1 MSLIDVIQKKD
12 RLVIG
17 LMSGTSADGIDA
29 ALVHIRGNGADTKV
43 CLKAYISIPF
53 EPAVRAQIL
62 KLTEG
67 DFGGSRELCLLNGL
81 LGQLYAECLS

>member
-1 MSLIDVIQKKD
+1 MIQKKD

-53 EPAVRAQIL
+53 EPAVRAQI
-62 KLTEG
+62 
-67 DFGGSRELCLLNGL
+67 
-81 LGQLYAECLS
+81 

>member
-29 ALVHIRGNGADTKV
+29 ALVHIRGNGGRHKSA
-43 CLKAYISIPF
+43 LKPI
-53 EPAVRAQIL
+53 
-62 KLTEG
+62 
-67 DFGGSRELCLLNGL
+67 
-81 LGQLYAECLS
+81 